1 MIKIMKR
8 QQQIEFHQSQLKKK
22 NFLFNLDNEID
33 RMIFEILKTQYNNR
47 IMDYGKINGFI
58 IVYGFELEE
67 FENDLKNL
75 NHYYKKLKPL
85 LVI

>member
-1 MIKIMKR
+1 MIKMSLQ

-33 RMIFEILKTQYNNR
+33 RMIFEILKTQYKNR
-47 IMDYGKINGFI
+47 IMDYGKINGTI

-67 FENDLKNL
+67 FESDLECL
-75 NHYYKKLKPL
+75 THYYRKLQTPL
-85 LVI
+85 IY

>member
-1 MIKIMKR
+1 MSREK
-8 QQQIEFHQSQLKKK
+8 QIEFHQSQLKKK

-33 RMIFEILKTQYNNR
+33 RMIFEILKTQYKNR

-75 NHYYKKLKPL
+75 NHYYRKLQTPL
-85 LVI
+85 IY